1 MTLDSSDLTDELF
14 CKGTGHGKVNPRGD
28 ESEGKDEREE
38 NNGIGVEGEV
48 IMIPIYP
55 ASVVTLVGSIALY
68 RQSRDGD
75 ESEKGKDQLQR
86 SGISR

>member
-1 MTLDSSDLTDELF
+1 MTLDNPELTDELF
-14 CKGTGHGKVNPRGD
+14 RKGTGHSKVKPREDESDAKD
-28 ESEGKDEREE
+28 ESEE
-38 NNGIGVEGEV
+38 NNRIRVEGEV

-75 ESEKGKDQLQR
+75 ESKKGKDQLQR
-86 SGISR
+86 SDISS